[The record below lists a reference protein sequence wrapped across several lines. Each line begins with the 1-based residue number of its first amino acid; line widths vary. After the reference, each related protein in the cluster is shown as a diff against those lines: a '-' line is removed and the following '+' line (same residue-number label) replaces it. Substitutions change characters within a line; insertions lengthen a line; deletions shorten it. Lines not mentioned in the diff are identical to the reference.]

1 MKIISFLTEA
11 EPIRKILAHL
21 KEKGTD
27 ARAGPFTDCVA

>member
-1 MKIISFLTEA
+1 MKILSFLTDP

-27 ARAGPFTDCVA
+27 ARAGPFTDCAA